1 MPINKC
7 MRMVPMVGRRL
18 AVGPVATPWPLQP
31 VRTLFSPWARS
42 ADIGALVRDMDRQM
56 DHLERQMF
64 RGMPA
69 LFQRPSSVL
78 LDAIDNTKEDGH
90 QYRVSV
96 DLAGFKPEEIKLA
109 LDDSGRLLTIS
120 AKCERSG
127 RDGSRFAQEM
137 SRTITLPESIDTDS
151 ISSMLHH
158 DGVLAI
164 EAPFKEQ
171 PKAPQQEPRSIPIAR
186 SGASAAVEGQQPP
199 EPVQDKAE
207 SSSS

>member
-1 MPINKC
+1 MPVNQC
-7 MRMVPMVGRRL
+7 MRMVPLMGRRL
-18 AVGPVATPWPLQP
+18 AASPWPVQP
-31 VRTLFSPWARS
+31 VRGLFSPWSRPT
-42 ADIGALVRDMDRQM
+42 DIGALVRDMDRQM

-64 RGMPA
+64 RGMPSW
-69 LFQRPSSVL
+69 FQRPSSIL
-78 LDAIDNTKEDGH
+78 LNAIDHTKEDGN
-90 QYRVSV
+90 QYRVAV

-151 ISSMLHH
+151 ITSMLHQ

-171 PKAPQQEPRSIPIAR
+171 PKAPREEPRSIPITRGTA
-186 SGASAAVEGQQPP
+186 GAAIEGLEHQQH
-199 EPVQDKAE
+199 DKAE
-207 SSSS
+207 SNSS

>member
-1 MPINKC
+1 
-7 MRMVPMVGRRL
+7 MVGRRL
-18 AVGPVATPWPLQP
+18 AVTPCAAPWPVQP
-31 VRTLFSPWARS
+31 ARTLFSPWSRS

-64 RGMPA
+64 RGMPSW
-69 LFQRPSSVL
+69 FQRPSSIL

-90 QYRVSV
+90 SYRVSV

-120 AKCERSG
+120 AKCERTG

-137 SRTITLPESIDTDS
+137 SRTITLPASIDTNS
-151 ISSMLHH
+151 ITSMLHH

-171 PKAPQQEPRSIPIAR
+171 PKAPQQEPTSIPIAR
-186 SGASAAVEGQQPP
+186 SGAPPAVEDQHKEQQAL
-199 EPVQDKAE
+199 QDKAE
-207 SSSS
+207 SASS